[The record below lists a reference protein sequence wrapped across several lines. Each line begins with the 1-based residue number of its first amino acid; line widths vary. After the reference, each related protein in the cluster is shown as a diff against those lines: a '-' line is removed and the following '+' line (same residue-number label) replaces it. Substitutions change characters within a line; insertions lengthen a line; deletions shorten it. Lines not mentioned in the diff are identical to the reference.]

1 MKLSKNNPLREISLS
16 SIQHL
21 SSSHIDYVFHWLGLL
36 KLEESEG
43 NKGRFATVSDIW
55 LMNVENRYIL
65 IFSQVKINIS
75 SFDLQMNMLFSTDG
89 IVDFVSHG

>member
-55 LMNVENRYIL
+55 LMSVENRYVFLVKLKL
-65 IFSQVKINIS
+65 IFPVLIYK
-75 SFDLQMNMLFSTDG
+75 
-89 IVDFVSHG
+89 